1 MRINI
6 RQDLE
11 YPTRRGDKSIYTHII
26 CRKDEADEV
35 INQYIWDT
43 INNKNLIR
51 TIKFAVFFRDH
62 RGRLVHKFEYKPTYP
77 SAK

>member
-11 YPTRRGDKSIYTHII
+11 RPTVRGDTSIYKHII

-35 INQYIWDT
+35 INQFIWDT
-43 INNKNLIR
+43 IHDKRLIR
-51 TIKFAVFFRDH
+51 TVKFAVFFRNH

-77 SAK
+77 E